1 MFENYEKYTLYYYQ
15 NTKFKLIT
23 LLFVFYY
30 FLTILYLISGYPIE
44 FLIISSILFLL
55 IIGFSKNDIILF
67 FIIILSW
74 IVLKFNFNESISFLL
89 NY

>member
-1 MFENYEKYTLYYYQ
+1 MYENYKQYALYYYN
-15 NTKFKLIT
+15 NTKFKTST

-55 IIGFSKNDIILF
+55 IMGFSKNDIILF
-67 FIIILSW
+67 FIVILSW

>member
-1 MFENYEKYTLYYYQ
+1 
-15 NTKFKLIT
+15 
-23 LLFVFYY
+23 
-30 FLTILYLISGYPIE
+30 LISGYPVE

-67 FIIILSW
+67 LIVILSW

>member
-1 MFENYEKYTLYYYQ
+1 MYENYEKYIFNYYQ
-15 NTKFKLIT
+15 NTKFKLST
-23 LLFVFYY
+23 LFFVFYY
-30 FLTILYLISGYPIE
+30 LLTILYLISGYPVE

-67 FIIILSW
+67 LIVILSW

>member
-1 MFENYEKYTLYYYQ
+1 MFEKYEKYTLYYYK
-15 NTKFKLIT
+15 NTEFKLIT

-55 IIGFSKNDIILF
+55 IMGFSKNDIILF
-67 FIIILSW
+67 LIIILSW

>member
-1 MFENYEKYTLYYYQ
+1 MFEKYEKYTLYYYQ
-15 NTKFKLIT
+15 NTEFKLIT

-30 FLTILYLISGYPIE
+30 FLTILYLLSGYPIE

-55 IIGFSKNDIILF
+55 IMGFSKNDIILF
-67 FIIILSW
+67 LIIILLC

>member
-1 MFENYEKYTLYYYQ
+1 MFEKYEKYTLYYYQ
-15 NTKFKLIT
+15 NTEFKLIT

-30 FLTILYLISGYPIE
+30 FLTILYLLSGYPIE

-55 IIGFSKNDIILF
+55 IMGFSKNDIILF
-67 FIIILSW
+67 LIIILSW